1 MCRPVVVSALL
12 AFASCGVRAPSR
24 IDVTAL
30 VKRRGEADARGE
42 LAARVVAD
50 PKDIAARLALATLDD
65 TTGRPSGAIEAYAC
79 TGCGVVEWY
88 AREPG
93 RLTPREDLA
102 ILEGPPEAGPYR

>member
-42 LAARVVAD
+42 LAARIVAD
-50 PKDIAARLALATLDD
+50 PKDIAARLALATLEDK
-65 TTGRPSGAIEAYAC
+65 TGRPSGALEQLEAVAALS
-79 TGCGVVEWY
+79 GPVGIRWHDEDR
-88 AREPG
+88 ARFAN
-93 RLTPREDLA
+93 LL
-102 ILEGPPEAGPYR
+102 